1 MARKRIYKY
10 VFTPGTSGLGTVKV
24 QGRINLEDFLAIYNT
39 TDNINIYNFGDPVLG
54 GTVTYTA
61 AVTADFPYSYDGV
74 TTLALDVDTS
84 TMNAGDELTIYVEDQ
99 YLSTIPWAFGQ
110 DAIGRERIANPE
122 ALIDADFE
130 YGLQNTKWQNV
141 ATTNNIPGFFEDTG
155 ADIAFFT
162 NGYVSLMA
170 GDDRITSNIDTSI
183 RLQNQ
188 GTAQWRADDYAL
200 VISQS
205 QGNTDPF
212 VSTHLT
218 AAVNSSAE
226 RTFDVDDSTGMVAGD
241 LVLLINRPITGGT
254 TVATDITSN
263 ATTSVAVAN
272 AAAAGIVD
280 GNYIIVETDTANVYE
295 VMAVTNVSSNT
306 LTVLRQSNQTNSGS
320 VNLSIGNDVFVVDT
334 LEIAEVQEVASN
346 VQVNLNR
353 GWYNISA
360 ANTFP
365 VGSIMQKL
373 SSNVELVKMTAISA
387 AVNGQQTITR
397 ARFNTTALTD
407 ANIGS
412 PVVRMTGVFNATGDA
427 NIPEVA
433 VNAPSS
439 GLLAD
444 DYVNMLEL
452 ASNQAEGVGLVALG
466 EADNFAYYAKR
477 DPDLAVGYPLN
488 EFSTVVRQA
497 FPYTGANLDVVT
509 IVSDGLN
516 PSTITVTTQFAH
528 GLFPGTS
535 IIVQLDSGTNREY
548 AEGSFLILSIPS
560 TTTFTYQAKTGAA
573 VSGTLAGVVN
583 ARSNANF
590 VPRPFDGGVVMG
602 PGLPTRG
609 AAATRQTKKYFR
621 YQSGKGFLFTSG
633 TMLKPTFDIE
643 AISADGTAV
652 NSNITIQTDIPHGL
666 NAGAVL
672 DISGITTSGYNN
684 SGYVVTSV
692 TTDESFVVQAQE
704 TLGSATPELDQQPR
718 VNITGWHG
726 SSIRA
731 GMFDDQNGLFWEADG
746 QSINVV
752 QRSSTF
758 QLAGAVSV
766 GAGQNLVTGDGTCRF
781 QDQLNIGD
789 VVVIRGMTHSVTSI
803 LDNNRLTVVPPFR
816 GVDNQSRVKM
826 TLRNEIRA
834 RQTDFN
840 IDPLDG
846 TGASGYTLDAS
857 KMQMLGIEYSWYGAG
872 YVQYLMRVQN
882 GTWAPAHRIPNN
894 NRNNEAYMRSGN
906 LPARYEAINE
916 TPTSSLNGAID
927 DSQTT
932 ITLVDATDYPAAS
945 VTYPVFV
952 MIESEIV
959 KYSGKSGNNLT
970 GCTRA
975 ATFTQF
981 IEGASRSFTSSG
993 AVSHADNTGVIL
1005 LSNTCAPLV
1014 NHWGSS
1020 VIMDGNFDE
1029 DSGYQFTFNRVN
1041 YGFPANQGDRQV
1053 AFCMRLAPS
1062 VSNSVTGLLGQRD
1075 LINRAQLTLQN
1086 MRVQADLGRYLVEGI
1101 LNPSNIDS
1109 SATDWT
1115 GLNNLGGGFQPSF
1128 TEFSVAPIYT
1138 DITGGGVTPS
1148 PFNADAGFLKSGTK
1162 VVFFGTRIR
1171 TFGNLTPT
1179 VVSSSGANAVITVQL
1194 TSQFA
1199 FYSPLTTQIAVQNPG
1214 TGYAI
1219 GDTLKILGNRLGGA
1233 TPANDLNL
1241 TVLAITAELQGG
1253 ERLFAIPIST
1263 TNQGLLDLSSVKQIG
1278 TSAVPGQGTYPNGP
1292 EVLGI
1297 QITAL
1302 STQTG
1307 PTGEIQLQFF
1317 ESQA

>member
-1 MARKRIYKY
+1 
-10 VFTPGTSGLGTVKV
+10 
-24 QGRINLEDFLAIYNT
+24 
-39 TDNINIYNFGDPVLG
+39 
-54 GTVTYTA
+54 
-61 AVTADFPYSYDGV
+61 
-74 TTLALDVDTS
+74 
-84 TMNAGDELTIYVEDQ
+84 
-99 YLSTIPWAFGQ
+99 
-110 DAIGRERIANPE
+110 
-122 ALIDADFE
+122 
-130 YGLQNTKWQNV
+130 
-141 ATTNNIPGFFEDTG
+141 
-155 ADIAFFT
+155 
-162 NGYVSLMA
+162 
-170 GDDRITSNIDTSI
+170 
-183 RLQNQ
+183 
-188 GTAQWRADDYAL
+188 
-200 VISQS
+200 
-205 QGNTDPF
+205 
-212 VSTHLT
+212 
-218 AAVNSSAE
+218 
-226 RTFDVDDSTGMVAGD
+226 
-241 LVLLINRPITGGT
+241 
-254 TVATDITSN
+254 
-263 ATTSVAVAN
+263 VAN
-272 AAAAGIVD
+272 ATAAGVVD
-280 GNYIIVETDTANVYE
+280 GTYIIVETDTANIYE

-306 LTVLRQSNQTNSGS
+306 LTVLRQSNQTNSGAA
-320 VNLSIGNDVFVVDT
+320 NITIGNDVFVVNT

-360 ANTFP
+360 ANSFP

-373 SSNVELVKMTAISA
+373 SSNVELVKMTTANTV
-387 AVNGQQTITR
+387 VNSQQTITR
-397 ARFNTTALTD
+397 GRFNTTALTD

-439 GLLAD
+439 GLVVD

-452 ASNQAEGVGLVALG
+452 VSTQAEGVSLVSLG
-466 EADNFAYYAKR
+466 ETDNFAYYAKR
-477 DPDLAVGYPLN
+477 DPNLAVGYPLN
-488 EFSTVVRQA
+488 QFSTVARQA
-497 FPYTGANLDVVT
+497 FPYTGADLDVVS
-509 IVSDGLN
+509 IVSDGLT
-516 PSTITVTTQFAH
+516 PSTITVTTQYAH

-535 IIVQLDSGTNREY
+535 IIVKLDSGTNREY

-560 TTTFTYQAKTGAA
+560 VTTFTYQAKGGAA
-573 VSGTLAGVVN
+573 VTGTLAGVIN

-590 VPRPFDGGVVMG
+590 VPRPFDGGVVLG

-633 TMLKPTFDIE
+633 TMLKPTFDIQS
-643 AISADGTAV
+643 ISADGTIT
-652 NSNITIQTDIPHGL
+652 NSNITIETDLPHGL
-666 NAGAVL
+666 NEGAVL
-672 DISGITTSGYNN
+672 TVSGITTSGYNN
-684 SGYVVTSV
+684 SGYVVTSI
-692 TTDESFVVQAQE
+692 TSDESFVVQAQE
-704 TLGSATPELDQQPR
+704 TLGSATPELGQQPR
-718 VNITGWHG
+718 VNITAWHG
-726 SSIRA
+726 ASIRA

-758 QLAGAVSV
+758 QLAGLVSA
-766 GAGQNLVTGDGTCRF
+766 GAGQNLVTGDGTCRL

-803 LDNNRLTVVPPFR
+803 QNNNSMTVVPPFR
-816 GVDNQSRVKM
+816 GVANQSRVKM
-826 TLRNEIRA
+826 CLRNEIRV

-846 TGASGYTLDAS
+846 TGASGYTLDGS

-872 YVQYLMRVQN
+872 YVQYLVRVQN
-882 GTWAPAHRIPNN
+882 GTWAPAHRTPNN

-916 TPTSSLNGAID
+916 TPISSLNGAID
-927 DSQTT
+927 ASQTT
-932 ITLVDATDYPAAS
+932 ITLRDATDYPAAS

-959 KYSGKSGNNLT
+959 KYSGKTGNNLT

-975 ATFTQF
+975 ATFTQW
-981 IEGASRSFTSSG
+981 IEGANRSFTSS
-993 AVSHADNTGVIL
+993 AAASHADNTGVIL
-1005 LSNTCAPLV
+1005 ISNTCTPLV

-1020 VIMDGNFDE
+1020 IIMDGNFDE

-1041 YGFPANQGDRQV
+1041 YGFPAAEGDRQV

-1062 VSNSVTGLLGQRD
+1062 VSNSVTGLLGERD

-1086 MRVQADLGRYLVEGI
+1086 MRVQTASGRYLVEGI

-1128 TEFSVAPIYT
+1128 TEFATAPIYSDT
-1138 DITGGGVTPS
+1138 TGGGITPS
-1148 PFNADAGFLKSGTK
+1148 PFNTDAGFLKSGTK
-1162 VVFFGTRIR
+1162 VVFSGSRIR
-1171 TFGNLTPT
+1171 TFANLTPT
-1179 VVSSSGANAVITVQL
+1179 VVSSSGINAVVTVQL
-1194 TSQFA
+1194 TAKNS
-1199 FYSPLTTQIAVQNPG
+1199 FYGPLTTQITVQNPG

-1219 GDTLKILGNRLGGA
+1219 GDTLKILGNQLGG
-1233 TPANDLNL
+1233 TTTTNDLNL
-1241 TVLAITAELQGG
+1241 TVLAITHELQGG
-1253 ERLFAIPIST
+1253 ERLFAIPIDT
-1263 TNQGLLDLSSVKQIG
+1263 NNQGLLDLSSVKQIG

-1302 STQTG
+1302 TTQTS